1 MGEIIGEAADSAMD
15 GMTPIPH
22 IVPFGTVYD
31 LASGVGDDGRE
42 GSADRPGSGFG
53 RELRERRLLIID
65 DAPDICALLR
75 VIAEEMG
82 FSVAVAQ
89 RSDEFRR
96 IYRTFEPTEI
106 VLDLL
111 LPGDDGLH
119 LLKFMR
125 DEGCEARI
133 IVLSGLELR
142 VRNAATRIAAAYG
155 LDLVANMQ
163 KPARIDELRAALDPT
178 PAPEESESESA

>member
-1 MGEIIGEAADSAMD
+1 MDEIIGQTVDFTVA
-15 GMTPIPH
+15 GMTPPPH
-22 IVPFGTVYD
+22 IASLGNDYI
-31 LASGVGDDGRE
+31 LASGAGD
-42 GSADRPGSGFG
+42 GSRAGAGAVPGGGFG
-53 RELRERRLLIID
+53 RELRSRRLLIID

-96 IYRTFEPTEI
+96 IYRSFEPTEI

-142 VRNAATRIAAAYG
+142 VRNAATRIAGAYG
-155 LDLVANMQ
+155 LDLVANLQ

>member
-1 MGEIIGEAADSAMD
+1 MIEICSQAEGSA
-15 GMTPIPH
+15 
-22 IVPFGTVYD
+22 FYD
-31 LASGVGDDGRE
+31 FAPMHQIASIENTYLLASGADDDGRE
-42 GSADRPGSGFG
+42 GSADRPDSGFG
-53 RELRERRLLIID
+53 RELRSRRLLIID

-96 IYRTFEPTEI
+96 IYRSFQPTEI

-133 IVLSGLELR
+133 IVLSGLERR
-142 VRNAATRIAAAYG
+142 VRNAATRIADAYG
-155 LDLVANMQ
+155 LNLVANMQ
-163 KPARIDELRAALDPT
+163 KPARIDELRAALDP
-178 PAPEESESESA
+178 PPVPEESESESA